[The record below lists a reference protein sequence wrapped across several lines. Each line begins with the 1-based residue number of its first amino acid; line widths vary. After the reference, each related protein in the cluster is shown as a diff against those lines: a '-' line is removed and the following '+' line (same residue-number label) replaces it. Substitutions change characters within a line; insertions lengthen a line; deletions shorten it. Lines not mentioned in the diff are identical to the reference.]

1 MSTIRVDTHTHLYPT
16 YPLKLWCDAA
26 YRNLQVS
33 GEHIGVV
40 CITDRI
46 GQDSFARFREEG
58 RAFGIWREYLSEVGE
73 GLSREAVFEWEG
85 KKLSIVRGVQYVS
98 LERVEVLGI
107 GVGRSVPDGAP
118 ASELVDVVVQ
128 DGGVPCLP
136 WSPGKWLGKRGAL
149 IARIINEASSRRV
162 TFGDIAL
169 RSAWGPFSP
178 LLARASKE
186 GRTVLLGTD
195 PLPREADSELV
206 GSFGIEI
213 SPDSSIADTS
223 QVLEVVRSYLLEGKG
238 VRPWGSRNSLMTAF
252 SRFISTL

>member
-33 GEHIGVV
+33 SEHIGVV

-58 RAFGIWREYLSEVGE
+58 RTFGTWREYPFEAGDNV
-73 GLSREAVFEWEG
+73 SREAVFEWEG

-107 GVGRSVPDGAP
+107 GVGRSVPDGVP

-128 DGGVPCLP
+128 DGGVACLP
-136 WSPGKWLGKRGAL
+136 WSPGKWLGKRGTV
-149 IARIINEASSRRV
+149 ITMIMNNTSPSRV
-162 TFGDIAL
+162 TFGDISL

-178 LLARASKE
+178 LLARALKR
-186 GRTVLLGTD
+186 GCTVLLGTD
-195 PLPREADSELV
+195 PLPREADCELV

-213 SPDSSIADTS
+213 SPDSSIAEMS
-223 QVLEVVRSYLLEGKG
+223 PVLEVVRRHLLEGKG
-238 VRPWGSRNSLMTAF
+238 VRPWGSRNSLITAF